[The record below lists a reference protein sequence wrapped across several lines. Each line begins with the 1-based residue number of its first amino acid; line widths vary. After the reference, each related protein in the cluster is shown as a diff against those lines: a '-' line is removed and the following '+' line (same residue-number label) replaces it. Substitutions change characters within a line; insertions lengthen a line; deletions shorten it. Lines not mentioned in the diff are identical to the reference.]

1 MNDGFSQNWMLYK
14 KYIFYAYVK
23 TLFLFASSR
32 RKTNKKMLLIE
43 LFITKL
49 INVSPVINIDKNK

>member
-1 MNDGFSQNWMLYK
+1 MNDGFSQNWILYK
-14 KYIFYAYVK
+14 KYIFYAYTK
-23 TLFLFASSR
+23 TLFLCASSR